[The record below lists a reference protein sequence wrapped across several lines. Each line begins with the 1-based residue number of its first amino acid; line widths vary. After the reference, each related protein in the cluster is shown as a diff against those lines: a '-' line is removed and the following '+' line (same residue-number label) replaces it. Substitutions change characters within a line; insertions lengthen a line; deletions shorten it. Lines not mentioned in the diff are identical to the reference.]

1 MTLAKLT
8 CPLLLCTTW
17 KITETVHATV
27 LLVFTEKVKKQGGT
41 SRECR
46 WASPDGTSGTSSWTQ
61 QESSQRSP
69 EVLLRTA
76 TQVTLRTL
84 KTSYNG
90 SRYVDHI
97 INKGSVSGIPRTAF
111 FFFILSS
118 PFSCEFTHQ
127 HRAGLWEA
135 TPWNYIYTPR
145 GSDHPFSEVET
156 QWPKHCFKSI
166 RKGLVM
172 SKSSSTSQKCTQ
184 KTWMGMLNVITEIW
198 NDHQQENR

>member
-111 FFFILSS
+111 FFSHFILSLLLWVYS
-118 PFSCEFTHQ
+118 PAQSRTLRSHTMELH
-127 HRAGLWEA
+127 L
-135 TPWNYIYTPR
+135 
-145 GSDHPFSEVET
+145 HPERE
-156 QWPKHCFKSI
+156 WPPLLRSGNPVAQTLF
-166 RKGLVM
+166 
-172 SKSSSTSQKCTQ
+172 
-184 KTWMGMLNVITEIW
+184 
-198 NDHQQENR
+198 

>member
-46 WASPDGTSGTSSWTQ
+46 RASPDGTSGTSSWTQ

-111 FFFILSS
+111 FFSFYPLPSLVS
-118 PFSCEFTHQ
+118 LLTSTEQDSEKPHHGTTS
-127 HRAGLWEA
+127 
-135 TPWNYIYTPR
+135 TPR
-145 GSDHPFSEVET
+145 EGVTTP
-156 QWPKHCFKSI
+156 
-166 RKGLVM
+166 
-172 SKSSSTSQKCTQ
+172 SQKWKPSGPNTV
-184 KTWMGMLNVITEIW
+184 LN
-198 NDHQQENR
+198 Q